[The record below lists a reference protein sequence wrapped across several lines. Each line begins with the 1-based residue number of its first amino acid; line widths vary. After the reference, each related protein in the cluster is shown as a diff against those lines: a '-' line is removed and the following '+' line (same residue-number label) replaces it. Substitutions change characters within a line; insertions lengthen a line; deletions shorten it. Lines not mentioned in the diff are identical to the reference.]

1 MAGRLFWN
9 VAAAARLGHEN
20 LHLLGQLAAADG
32 AVRHALLRAA
42 LGAERE
48 VLARQADDVC
58 KIIHADDAGIVLR
71 RLRVLPTFAL
81 GLHLALELH
90 VLGIQG
96 VLQHQHRV
104 ELLVQ
109 TAHFHAAA
117 LARRQLAVL
126 HLLVKCLVLD
136 VLTLQ
141 ALNAPLEALAVLF
154 ELVLAAPEVL
164 HVPPQ
169 VQVLLLSVR

>member
-1 MAGRLFWN
+1 MVGRLLWN
-9 VAAAARLGHEN
+9 GPAVAALGHED
-20 LHLLGQLAAADG
+20 LHLLAQLAPADG

-58 KIIHADDAGIVLR
+58 KIIHADDASAVLR
-71 RLRVLPTFAL
+71 RLRVLPTLAL

-104 ELLVQ
+104 ELLVE
-109 TAHFHAAA
+109 TAHLHAAA

-136 VLTLQ
+136 VLPLQ
-141 ALNAPLEALAVLF
+141 ALNALLQALAMLL
-154 ELVLAAPEVL
+154 EPVLAAPEVL

-169 VQVLLLSVR
+169 V